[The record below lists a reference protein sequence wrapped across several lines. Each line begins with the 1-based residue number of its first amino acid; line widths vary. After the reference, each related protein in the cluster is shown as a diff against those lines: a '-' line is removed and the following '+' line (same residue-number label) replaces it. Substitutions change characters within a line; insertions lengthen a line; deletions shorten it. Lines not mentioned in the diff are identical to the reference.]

1 MSTPLEVKR
10 ACDRCRRRKI
20 KVKCDSTNPCSYC
33 RISSR
38 PCSYDLPIGKRG
50 PKGQRTQRQ
59 ARSHAAILETST
71 LGELCDSGRP
81 QLDGL
86 AVLERLQ
93 RELKEAIQHEVP
105 RIPVGTIAQHC
116 ISIHFRRSFPILH
129 EPSMRA
135 DATYFFGADDEI
147 PPTYLAEYAGKDGLT
162 LMRSFAVLTALCA
175 AQSFLHARSTLPYG
189 AAVGPKFLRA
199 ARCMLREY
207 EDDDRRDPD
216 ATSLQIRMLLST
228 SLQQYA
234 GENGLAWHLVGEA
247 GLIARRMR
255 LYNES
260 AVSQYSPLEATM
272 LRNSFWMLYVAD
284 ASATCMK
291 NRAVILHEPL
301 FDSDMDLAT
310 FGMNQVPLLES
321 ENIDTP
327 GEFEVNISQAFHQ
340 MRRTWVAAARL
351 MLAIR
356 EYGRLKSDNNP
367 PELAFDSSQFS
378 NITQMYSQFDAS
390 LDDIPATLQPSVV
403 FGQDDDTVMEE
414 GRSCYISLRYRL
426 LSAYYYAKLMI
437 IHECRHLG
445 LTSMVGFRDD
455 DSVLNGEEINVA
467 RDFINNLQSIPFH
480 YLEELGEPVIEVMRG
495 VGSILLAIS
504 QKSEN
509 ALTRRRALS
518 QLNVLLDVLARLDSQ
533 ASNKLTAQLSQA

>member
-1 MSTPLEVKR
+1 
-10 ACDRCRRRKI
+10 
-20 KVKCDSTNPCSYC
+20 
-33 RISSR
+33 
-38 PCSYDLPIGKRG
+38 
-50 PKGQRTQRQ
+50 
-59 ARSHAAILETST
+59 
-71 LGELCDSGRP
+71 
-81 QLDGL
+81 
-86 AVLERLQ
+86 
-93 RELKEAIQHEVP
+93 
-105 RIPVGTIAQHC
+105 
-116 ISIHFRRSFPILH
+116 
-129 EPSMRA
+129 
-135 DATYFFGADDEI
+135 
-147 PPTYLAEYAGKDGLT
+147 
-162 LMRSFAVLTALCA
+162 
-175 AQSFLHARSTLPYG
+175 
-189 AAVGPKFLRA
+189 
-199 ARCMLREY
+199 MLREY

-260 AVSQYSPLEATM
+260 AVSQYPPLEATM
-272 LRNSFWMLYVAD
+272 LRNAFWMLYVAD

-310 FGMNQVPLLES
+310 VGMNQVPLLEG

-356 EYGRLKSDNNP
+356 EYGRLKSDNNLS
-367 PELAFDSSQFS
+367 ELAFDSSQFS
-378 NITQMYSQFDAS
+378 KITQMYAQFDAS

-403 FGQDDDTVMEE
+403 FGQGDDTVMEE

-455 DSVLNGEEINVA
+455 DSVLDGEEINVA

-480 YLEELGEPVIEVMRG
+480 YLAELGEPVVGNPFSLSIIQSLYCINGVQQIEVMRG

-533 ASNKLTAQLSQA
+533 ASNKFTTQMSQT